1 MWCQYTKRL
10 LVLFSGLVVASLLV
24 PVNICAQEAT
34 QDSAGEARKF
44 DEFTRVGGCD
54 HSARLDNFA
63 IQLMNEPDTVGYVV
77 AYGPQGD
84 GSGTGN
90 FRLRMSKDYLVNSR
104 GIDPNRIKTIYG
116 GPYKDLEES
125 ASELWIASPEAA
137 APETI
142 KYENKAGEFTGK
154 FIEHP
159 AWDGLSLGVEESTG
173 PPVGDTSTANFA
185 DMLRLQ
191 PKTYAYI
198 VVYEGDESA
207 PGAWGRVSARA
218 AKGLQ
223 SDYGIQSDR
232 IKIIFGGYDKK
243 AKLQLWIL
251 PNDAPPPVEEVKTE
265 RRLKKNIRLGTFS
278 QYELKYNDGARS
290 VFKEFAEI
298 LRRDENLRACIIV
311 RPEIASVPEPGA
323 DEADEAIAS
332 EAVISDEAVVSDK
345 LPNEVVPDEPP
356 DVDLLQVVEKWKRDL
371 VKEYQISEN
380 RMVVMIAPAQE
391 EYQEGHIET
400 WVVPPDA
407 PLPDLYPPQEV
418 ETGETEEES
427 PQSLEESPPGL

>member
-1 MWCQYTKRL
+1 MWHLCRKRL
-10 LVLFSGLVVASLLV
+10 LILFSGLMLALLLV
-24 PVNICAQEAT
+24 PVNIRAQEAT
-34 QDSAGEARKF
+34 QDPVREARKF

-63 IQLMNEPDTVGYVV
+63 IQLMNEPDTVGYVM
-77 AYGPQGD
+77 AYGPEGD

-90 FRLRMSKDYLVNSR
+90 FRLRMSKNYLVNSR
-104 GIDPNRIKTIYG
+104 GIDGNRIKTIYG
-116 GPYKDLEES
+116 GRYKDLEES
-125 ASELWIASPEAA
+125 ASELWIAAPEAA

-142 KYENKAGEFTGK
+142 KYDNKAGEFTGK

-159 AWDGLSLGVEESTG
+159 AWDGLSLDFGESTG
-173 PPVGDTSTANFA
+173 PPVGDVSTANFA

-191 PKTYAYI
+191 PETYAYI

-207 PGAWGRVSARA
+207 PGAWGRISKRTAED
-218 AKGLQ
+218 LQ

-232 IKIIFGGYDKK
+232 IKMIFGGYDKE

-265 RRLKKNIRLGTFS
+265 RRLAKNIQLGTFH
-278 QYELKYNDGARS
+278 QFALKYNDGARS

-298 LRRDENLRACIIV
+298 LTKDENLRACIIV
-311 RPEIASVPEPGA
+311 RPEIASVPEPEA
-323 DEADEAIAS
+323 NQADEAITSETVAS
-332 EAVISDEAVVSDK
+332 VES
-345 LPNEVVPDEPP
+345 PNEVISDEPP
-356 DVDLLQVVEKWKRDL
+356 DVDLLQLVEKWKKDL

-380 RMVVMIAPAQE
+380 RMIVMIAPAQDE
-391 EYQEGHIET
+391 FQAGQIET

-407 PLPDLYPPQEV
+407 PLPDLYPPQE
-418 ETGETEEES
+418 EDTDEAEEEN
-427 PQSLEESPPGL
+427 PQSLEESPQSL